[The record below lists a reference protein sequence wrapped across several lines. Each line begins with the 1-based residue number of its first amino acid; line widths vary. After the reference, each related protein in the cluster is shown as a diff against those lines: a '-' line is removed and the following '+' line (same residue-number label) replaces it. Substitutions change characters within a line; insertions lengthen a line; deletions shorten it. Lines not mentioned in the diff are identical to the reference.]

1 MIKDFIVKLMKEVN
15 EEVADEEWKHR
26 RRGTRS
32 LGYAVACSALP
43 RGVGELPARAPLRT
57 LSRALRMLLRSSTY
71 AG

>member
-1 MIKDFIVKLMKEVN
+1 MIKDFIVKLMKEAN
-15 EEVADEEWKHR
+15 EEVADDEWKHR

-57 LSRALRMLLRSSTY
+57 LSQSLRTLLRSSTY